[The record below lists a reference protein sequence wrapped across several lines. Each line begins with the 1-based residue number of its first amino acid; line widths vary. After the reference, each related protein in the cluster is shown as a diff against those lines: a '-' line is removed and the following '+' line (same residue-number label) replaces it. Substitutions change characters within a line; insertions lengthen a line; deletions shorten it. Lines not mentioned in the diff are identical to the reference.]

1 MARVP
6 TRPVTAADEDFLRQM
21 VYEALYVPAGQ
32 PPFPVSVLDQQDVS
46 HYYRGFGQRAGDVGR
61 IAVTDSGKTL
71 GAAWVRRFSS
81 TDPGYGFVDEHTPEL
96 TIATVPA
103 ARGQGLGTTLLL
115 DLFAVVP
122 RCSLSVDRRNRAL
135 RLYERFGLDVV
146 ATDGDTLTM
155 LYDGAAGADVLAAVA
170 GPPLAWSPAAM
181 HPAGIIAI
189 GREIIA
195 HGRRRIVELG
205 SGISTVLLARLLHGT
220 RPDGDWRLAAVEHD
234 AVWVGRVTEE
244 LEHERIGNRITVVHA
259 PLVPHPLALDDL
271 LWYEGAEVIAGLD
284 GALDGE
290 PIDLLVVDGPPAYAP
305 GSGLAR
311 YPALPVLRTRMAPD
325 GTVVLDDVDRPGEQ
339 DVLRRWER
347 ETGVAFERLGD
358 AERLARGR
366 LSGR

>member
-6 TRPVTAADEDFLRQM
+6 TRPATAADEDFLHRM
-21 VYEALYVPAGQ
+21 VYEALYVPAGH
-32 PPFPVSVLDQQDVS
+32 PPFPVSVLDQPDVA
-46 HYYRGFGQRAGDVGR
+46 HYFRGFGGRAGDVGR
-61 IAVTDSGKTL
+61 IAVTDAGEPV
-71 GAAWVRRFSS
+71 GAAWVRRFAS
-81 TDPGYGFVDEHTPEL
+81 TEPGYGFVDEHTPEL
-96 TIATVPA
+96 TIAMVPA

-122 RCSLSVDRRNRAL
+122 RCSLSVDRRNPAL
-135 RLYERFGLDVV
+135 RLYERCGLEVV

-155 LYDGAAGADVLAAVA
+155 LYDGAGADVLAAVA

-195 HGRRRIVELG
+195 CDRCRIVELG
-205 SGISTVLLARLLHGT
+205 SGISTVLLARLLHRT
-220 RPDGDWRLAAVEHD
+220 RPDGGWRLVAVEHD
-234 AVWVGRVTEE
+234 AVWIGRVTEE
-244 LEHERIGNRITVVHA
+244 LERERIGSRVTVVHA

-271 LWYEGAEVIAGLD
+271 PWYEGAAVIAGLD
-284 GALDGE
+284 RALDGE
-290 PIDLLVVDGPPAYAP
+290 PIELLVVDGPPAYAP

-325 GTVVLDDVDRPGEQ
+325 ATVVLDDVDRPGEQ

-347 ETGVAFERLGD
+347 ETGVAFERLGN
-358 AERLARGR
+358 AARLARGR